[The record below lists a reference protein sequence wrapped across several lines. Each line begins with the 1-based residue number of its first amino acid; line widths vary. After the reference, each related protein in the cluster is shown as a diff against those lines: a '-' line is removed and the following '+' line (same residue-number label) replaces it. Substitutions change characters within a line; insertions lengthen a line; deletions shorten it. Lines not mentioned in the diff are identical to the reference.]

1 VAVTYDRKG
10 DGTTDDLKTI
20 QSNTQ
25 QDDAILEKYGI
36 ISNDSGRHGLRLCAT
51 LHKKAIKAEIME

>member
-1 VAVTYDRKG
+1 MAVTYDRKG

-25 QDDAILEKYGI
+25 QDGAILEKYGI
-36 ISNDSGRHGLRLCAT
+36 ISNDKDMRYCAT
-51 LHKKAIKAEIME
+51 LKARKGNQD